1 MTISFVGSA
10 SAEAT
15 SLTLPA
21 HQAGDLIVMFAGRTG
36 SASPITVPTGWFG
49 AVSRGLSTSSPA
61 LFLVVAWKIA
71 TSSAEVS
78 GTWTGASAMQVV
90 VVREAINYI
99 VPGGAIFWFI
109 SNSTSVFYES
119 LSAVGSSTSLNSS
132 SMRGLSSF
140 VMRFVVLNS
149 NTSDGDAPP
158 AGSANIVSFAGAG
171 AVKLATHRTNIEVA
185 SISSATVTASASVG
199 NVTATL
205 ELLNT
210 GIAKSAGGGMLIHL
224 GMSGGMRG

>member
-1 MTISFVGSA
+1 MTVSFVGSA

-21 HQAGDLIVMFAGRTG
+21 HQAGDLIVMLAGRTG
-36 SASPITVPTGWFG
+36 SASAITVPTGWFG
-49 AVSRGLSTSSPA
+49 AVARGASSASPA

-78 GTWTGASAMQVV
+78 GTWTDASATQAV
-90 VVREAINYI
+90 VVRDTLNYI

-109 SNSTSVFYES
+109 NNSVSVFYES
-119 LSAVGSSTSLNSS
+119 LFAVGSSTSINSS
-132 SMRGLSSF
+132 GMRGLSSF

-149 NTSDGDAPP
+149 NTSDGDAAP
-158 AGSANIVSFAGAG
+158 AGSTNIVSFAGTG
-171 AVKLATHRTNIEVA
+171 AVKLATHRTNTEVA

-205 ELLNT
+205 EVLDT
-210 GIAKSAGGGMLIHL
+210 GISKAAGGGMLVHP